1 MDYSY
6 TYDGMLRAIKDGARP
21 EDIAKAFTDNL
32 NNAIKDAKTP
42 SRYEE
47 ACNEFASALNE
58 LLDAYE
64 TEYEV
69 NLDDV
74 PYVAGEDVKEY
85 LPRVMNVYALFR
97 EYTRAINNILNKAPV
112 ETTADAEE
120 SFEKLIDD
128 LLGR

>member
-1 MDYSY
+1 MYYYSY
-6 TYDGMLRAIKDGARP
+6 DEILRALKNGADP
-21 EDIAKAFTDNL
+21 ADIAEAFSDNL
-32 NNAIKDAKTP
+32 NHAIKEANAPD
-42 SRYEE
+42 RYDE
-47 ACNEFASALNE
+47 ACDAFASALNE
-58 LLDAYE
+58 LLDAYR

-74 PYVAGEDVKEY
+74 PCVYGEDVKEY

-97 EYTRAINNILNKAPV
+97 EYTRAINDVLKTPV

>member
-1 MDYSY
+1 MNYSY
-6 TYDGMLRAIKDGARP
+6 DEILNALKGGADP
-21 EDIAKAFTDNL
+21 ADIAKAFTDNL
-32 NNAIKDAKTP
+32 NHAIKEANAPD
-42 SRYEE
+42 RYEE
-47 ACNEFASALNE
+47 ACNNFASALNE

-64 TEYEV
+64 AEYEV

-74 PYVAGEDVKEY
+74 PYVAGDDVKEY

-97 EYTRAINNILNKAPV
+97 EYTRAINEVLNKAPV
-112 ETTADAEE
+112 ESNTDAEE

>member
-1 MDYSY
+1 MNYPY
-6 TYDGMLRAIKDGARP
+6 TYDGMLRAIKDGAKP

-32 NNAIKDAKTP
+32 NNAIKDANTP
-42 SRYEE
+42 SRYEK
-47 ACNEFASALNE
+47 ACNEFANALNE

-64 TEYEV
+64 AEYEV

-74 PYVAGEDVKEY
+74 PCIHSDDVKEY
-85 LPRVMNVYALFR
+85 LPRVMNAYALFR
-97 EYTRAINNILNKAPV
+97 EYTRAINEVLNKAPV
-112 ETTADAEE
+112 EPTADAEE

>member
-1 MDYSY
+1 MNYSY
-6 TYDGMLRAIKDGARP
+6 DEILNALKDGADP
-21 EDIAKAFTDNL
+21 ADIAKAFTDNL
-32 NNAIKDAKTP
+32 NHAIKEANASD
-42 SRYEE
+42 RYEE

-64 TEYEV
+64 TEYKV

-97 EYTRAINNILNKAPV
+97 EYTRAINDVLNKAPV

>member
-6 TYDGMLRAIKDGARP
+6 TYDGMLRAIKDGAKP

-32 NNAIKDAKTP
+32 NNAIKDANVP
-42 SRYEE
+42 NRYDE
-47 ACNEFASALNE
+47 ACEAFASALNE
-58 LLDAYE
+58 LLDAYAK
-64 TEYEV
+64 EYEV

-74 PYVAGEDVKEY
+74 SYIDGDDVKTFM
-85 LPRVMNVYALFR
+85 PRVMNVYALFR
-97 EYTRAINNILNKAPV
+97 EYTRAVSEVLNKTPV
-112 ETTADAEE
+112 QDNTDAEE

>member
-1 MDYSY
+1 MNYSY
-6 TYDGMLRAIKDGARP
+6 DEILRALKDGAKP
-21 EDIAKAFTDNL
+21 EDIAKSFTDNL
-32 NNAIKDAKTP
+32 NNAIKVANAPNT
-42 SRYEE
+42 YEE

-64 TEYEV
+64 TEYKV

-97 EYTRAINNILNKAPV
+97 EYTRAVSEVLNKAPV
-112 ETTADAEE
+112 ESNTDGEE

>member
-32 NNAIKDAKTP
+32 NNAIKDANIP

-47 ACNEFASALNE
+47 ACNDFASALNE

-64 TEYEV
+64 AEYEV
-69 NLDDV
+69 NLDDM
-74 PYVAGEDVKEY
+74 PYVAGDDVKEY

-97 EYTRAINNILNKAPV
+97 EYANAVSEMLNKAPV
-112 ETTADAEE
+112 ESNTDAEE

>member
-6 TYDGMLRAIKDGARP
+6 TYDGMLRAIKDGAKP

-32 NNAIKDAKTP
+32 NNAIKDANTP
-42 SRYEE
+42 SRYEKACE
-47 ACNEFASALNE
+47 AFAFALNE

-64 TEYEV
+64 AEYEV
-69 NLDDV
+69 KLDDV
-74 PYVAGEDVKEY
+74 PCIHSDDVKEY

-97 EYTRAINNILNKAPV
+97 EYTRAINEVLNKTPV
-112 ETTADAEE
+112 EPTADAEE

>member
-1 MDYSY
+1 MNYSY
-6 TYDGMLRAIKDGARP
+6 DEILRALKDGAKP
-21 EDIAKAFTDNL
+21 EDIAKSFTDNL
-32 NNAIKDAKTP
+32 NNAIKVAKAP

-58 LLDAYE
+58 LLDAYAE
-64 TEYEV
+64 EYEV

-74 PYVAGEDVKEY
+74 PYVAGDDVKEY

-97 EYTRAINNILNKAPV
+97 EYTRAVSEVLNKAPV

>member
-1 MDYSY
+1 MNYSY
-6 TYDGMLRAIKDGARP
+6 DEILNALKGGADP
-21 EDIAKAFTDNL
+21 ADIAKTFTDNL
-32 NNAIKDAKTP
+32 NHAIKEANASNT
-42 SRYEE
+42 YEE

-64 TEYEV
+64 TEYKV

-74 PYVAGEDVKEY
+74 PYVAGDDVKEY

-97 EYTRAINNILNKAPV
+97 EYTRAVSEVLNKTPV
-112 ETTADAEE
+112 QDNTDAEE

>member
-1 MDYSY
+1 MNYSY
-6 TYDGMLRAIKDGARP
+6 DEILNALKSGADP
-21 EDIAKAFTDNL
+21 ADIAKTFTDNL
-32 NNAIKDAKTP
+32 NSAINNANIS

-64 TEYEV
+64 AEYEV
-69 NLDDV
+69 KLDDV
-74 PYVAGEDVKEY
+74 PYVAGDDVKEH
-85 LPRVMNVYALFR
+85 LPRVMTVYALFR
-97 EYTRAINNILNKAPV
+97 EYTRAINEVLNKTLV
-112 ETTADAEE
+112 EPTADAEE

>member
-1 MDYSY
+1 MNYSY
-6 TYDGMLRAIKDGARP
+6 DEILRALKDGAKP
-21 EDIAKAFTDNL
+21 EDIAKSFTDNL
-32 NNAIKDAKTP
+32 NNAIKVANAP

-64 TEYEV
+64 TEYKV

-97 EYTRAINNILNKAPV
+97 EYTRAVSEVLNKTPV
-112 ETTADAEE
+112 QDNTDAEE

>member
-1 MDYSY
+1 MNYSY
-6 TYDGMLRAIKDGARP
+6 DEILNALKGGADP
-21 EDIAKAFTDNL
+21 ADIAEAFSDNL
-32 NNAIKDAKTP
+32 NHAIREANAPD
-42 SRYEE
+42 RYKE
-47 ACNEFASALNE
+47 ACNNFASALNE

-69 NLDDV
+69 NLDDM
-74 PYVAGEDVKEY
+74 PYVYGDDVKEY

-97 EYTRAINNILNKAPV
+97 EYTRAVSEVLNKAPV
-112 ETTADAEE
+112 QDNTDAEE

>member
-1 MDYSY
+1 MNYSY
-6 TYDGMLRAIKDGARP
+6 DEILRALKNGADP
-21 EDIAKAFTDNL
+21 ADIAETFSDNL
-32 NNAIKDAKTP
+32 NHAIREANALD
-42 SRYEE
+42 RYEE
-47 ACNEFASALNE
+47 ACNNFASALNE

-97 EYTRAINNILNKAPV
+97 EYTRAINEVLNKAPV